1 MDTKT
6 RVIAGALAFAL
17 AGAAAGW
24 WAYGAHQKRELRKT
38 IVALVADGAARMR
51 DALAAADAP
60 DAARRDEANAAA
72 AESALARLR
81 SLDAAREQALADAA
95 DAYLHNGREI
105 LKRVAE
111 GRRYRQLLTD
121 SLQALEGHMRADD
134 RSAAWVKE
142 AVKARERVNG
152 DYRGYSAAATVLDQL
167 LRSLPEAQSRIA
179 PHVDPALLLDA
190 AAIDAARSRTLAA
203 AKQAETEVAKTR
215 KLEAFR

>member
-1 MDTKT
+1 MEART
-6 RVIAGALAFAL
+6 RLIAVGVGVAV

-38 IVALVADGAARMR
+38 LVALVADGATRMR
-51 DALAAADAP
+51 VTLTAPDAP
-60 DAARRDEANAAA
+60 DAAPRDEASAAA
-72 AESALARLR
+72 AERGLAQLKALN
-81 SLDAAREQALADAA
+81 AAGEQALADAA

-105 LKRVAE
+105 LKRVVE
-111 GRRYRQLLTD
+111 GRRHRQLLTD
-121 SLQALEGHMRADD
+121 SLQALDAHMRADD

-203 AKQAETEVAKTR
+203 AKQAEAEVAKTR

>member
-1 MDTKT
+1 MEART
-6 RVIAGALAFAL
+6 RLIAIGIGVAV

-51 DALAAADAP
+51 GTLTAPDAP
-60 DAARRDEANAAA
+60 DAAPRDEANAAA
-72 AESALARLR
+72 AERGLAQLKT
-81 SLDAAREQALADAA
+81 LDAAREQALADAA

-105 LKRVAE
+105 LKRVVE

-121 SLQALEGHMRADD
+121 SLQALDGHMRADD
-134 RSAAWVKE
+134 RSAAWVQE

-152 DYRGYSAAATVLDQL
+152 DYRGYSTAATVLDQL

-190 AAIDAARSRTLAA
+190 AAIDAVRNRTLAA
-203 AKQAETEVAKTR
+203 AKQAEAEVARTR